1 MSILIDNL
9 VEELLIGLRDRLQ
22 FHEYSLDIENEKI
35 LKNIL
40 LKELRKPSI
49 EQARTPTQIVNNF
62 LNKEFDDSF
71 SLTPADF
78 GEKAHKLFMQWGFQ
92 KTKDMHEQ

>member
-9 VEELLIGLRDRLQ
+9 VEELISGLKHRLQ
-22 FHEYSLDIENEKI
+22 SHEHSLDMENEKI

-49 EQARTPTQIVNNF
+49 EQARTPTQIVNNC
-62 LNKEFDDSF
+62 LLYTSPSPRDATLSRMP
-71 SLTPADF
+71 SSA
-78 GEKAHKLFMQWGFQ
+78 
-92 KTKDMHEQ
+92 

>member
-9 VEELLIGLRDRLQ
+9 VEELISGLKHRLQ
-22 FHEYSLDIENEKI
+22 SHEHSLDMENEKI

-49 EQARTPTQIVNNF
+49 EQARTPTQ
-62 LNKEFDDSF
+62 L
-71 SLTPADF
+71 SLI
-78 GEKAHKLFMQWGFQ
+78 HI
-92 KTKDMHEQ
+92 